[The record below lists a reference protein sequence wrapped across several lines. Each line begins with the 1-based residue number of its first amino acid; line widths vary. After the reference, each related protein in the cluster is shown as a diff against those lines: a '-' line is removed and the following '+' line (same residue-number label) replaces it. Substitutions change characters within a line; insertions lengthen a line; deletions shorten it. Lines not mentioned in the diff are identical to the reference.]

1 MFDYS
6 KQGYLIISMIL
17 IGILYTAIIANTSY
31 NLNYDLKRQANI
43 SSKSIVIISLD
54 KTPDEIARDSETAV
68 IDSIEQSNISKK

>member
-6 KQGYLIISMIL
+6 KQGYLVISMIL
-17 IGILYTAIIANTSY
+17 IGILYTAVIANTSC

-68 IDSIEQSNISKK
+68 INSIEQNNISKK